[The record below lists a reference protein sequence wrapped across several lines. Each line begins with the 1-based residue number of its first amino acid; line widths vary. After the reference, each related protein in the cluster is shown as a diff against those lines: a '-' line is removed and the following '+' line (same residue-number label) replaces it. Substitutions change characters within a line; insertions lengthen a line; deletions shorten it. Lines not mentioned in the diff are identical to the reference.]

1 MKKTIIALL
10 ILVFAAS
17 SCFAAF
23 IQIGPTARYNGSY
36 TDVEEMKDIKNYEF
50 GADARVNLGLFGVA
64 ANALF
69 SQEENTRTFNTIMT
83 ANLRAEFSILELS
96 IGAGF
101 DLPIVWDKDTGD
113 VLIGFG
119 EDQKEISHFLE
130 VFENSDLLLRAAVG
144 VNLGGLGVSA
154 DYKLPLSTIKS
165 YINNPDDTVAF
176 VKKGRVAVSML
187 VNLF

>member
-69 SQEENTRTFNTIMT
+69 SQEGNTRTFNTIMT

-119 EDQKEISHFLE
+119 ENQKEISHFLE

-154 DYKLPLSTIKS
+154 DCKLPLSTIKS
-165 YINNPDDTVAF
+165 YIDKPDDTVAF

-187 VNLF
+187 INLF

>member
-69 SQEENTRTFNTIMT
+69 SQEGNTRTFNTIMT

-119 EDQKEISHFLE
+119 
-130 VFENSDLLLRAAVG
+130 
-144 VNLGGLGVSA
+144 
-154 DYKLPLSTIKS
+154 
-165 YINNPDDTVAF
+165 
-176 VKKGRVAVSML
+176 
-187 VNLF
+187 